1 MIQGD
6 IGDLFISKAI
16 FIYTLC
22 LNACLYEVHLIK
34 HLLKQS
40 KQSGLE
46 EIEQVKFLIISKIA
60 YFALIVHALLIPLF
74 AHVGAITLALVNIL
88 SVVAWGSG
96 IFLIKQGLTS
106 LALRVFCLEVLIHA
120 VVVCATLGLDLGFQF
135 YLWTISCI
143 LMIDYQLSLKR
154 AALYSLLMITTFALL
169 YIFFND
175 VPYQYTYPQLIPYI
189 HLTNIIIAG
198 LPMVYAIGLIR
209 EITLSQ
215 RIELT
220 EMASRD
226 PLTKLYN
233 RRFAKKLILA
243 TYRKSIEAEQSLC
256 LVMADID
263 HFKQIND
270 TYGHDKGDTILV
282 NITQAICEFLN
293 ETDIAVRWGGEEFL
307 LLLDNTDEHHGL
319 QKIEALRE
327 HIATLDAHQ
336 ELPNLSVT
344 MSFGLIEWQPLA
356 SLESML
362 QQADAALYDSKD
374 AGRNTTTVV
383 KAFCLQLDDTDA
395 VN

>member
-1 MIQGD
+1 MNIQTEQKLAVKPPEVTGGNALHTASPARTKKRHTLLILSFIICVILPAALGFGYLYLIAKDQYGSSLAFSVRSEEFKSPLDVLGGLGQLSTSSSADSD
-6 IGDLFISKAI
+6 I
-16 FIYTLC
+16 
-22 LNACLYEVHLIK
+22 LYEYM
-34 HLLKQS
+34 QS
-40 KQSGLE
+40 QRLV
-46 EIEQVKFLIISKIA
+46 EIIDK
-60 YFALIVHALLIPLF
+60 
-74 AHVGAITLALVNIL
+74 NIN
-88 SVVAWGSG
+88 
-96 IFLIKQGLTS
+96 
-106 LALRVFCLEVLIHA
+106 LR
-120 VVVCATLGLDLGFQF
+120 
-135 YLWTISCI
+135 
-143 LMIDYQLSLKR
+143 
-154 AALYSLLMITTFALL
+154 ALYSKAEGDPVFGYDTTGSIEDLLDYWGRMVNISYDSGT
-169 YIFFND
+169 
-175 VPYQYTYPQLIPYI
+175 

-215 RIELT
+215 RVELT

-243 TYRKSIEAEQSLC
+243 TYKKSIETDQSLC

-270 TYGHDKGDTILV
+270 TYGHDKGDAILV
-282 NITQAICEFLN
+282 NIAQAIGEFLN

-307 LLLDNTDEHHGL
+307 LLLDNTDEYHGL

-356 SLESML
+356 SLERML